1 MRTKTMLLSALLGTL
16 GSVSLMAQSTN
27 VYSLNAV
34 GYINVTV
41 EPGFNIIS
49 CPLIASP
56 DNTINTLLT
65 NSTGQFKKFQFWNWV
80 PASGSYTEDVG
91 TGSGWLQGGAETLN
105 PGQAAWLYNPSNTAV
120 TVTFVGSVP
129 SGTLTNTLLP
139 NTFNLVSS
147 ILPTSGDIVTNSL
160 MTFTNGTKK
169 DQVWAWNATSQT
181 YTESVSGGGS
191 AWPVG
196 GDPIQA
202 TVGGGFW
209 YLNNTNTANSWVENF
224 SVGQ

>member
-1 MRTKTMLLSALLGTL
+1 MLLSALLGTL

-34 GYINVTV
+34 GYINITV

-49 CPLIASP
+49 CPLMASP

-65 NSTGQFKKFQFWNWV
+65 NSTGQFKKWQFWSWNPLADP
-80 PASGSYTEDVG
+80 PAYVEDIGAGSAWANAGV
-91 TGSGWLQGGAETLN
+91 ETLN
-105 PGQAAWLYNPSNTAV
+105 PGQAGWLYNPSNTPV
-120 TVTFVGSVP
+120 TITFVGTVP
-129 SGTLTNTLLP
+129 SGSLTNTLVH

-147 ILPTSGDIVTNSL
+147 ILPTSGDIVTNTL
-160 MTFTNGTKK
+160 MNFTTGVKK
-169 DQVWAWNATSQT
+169 DQVWEWTPGTSLT
-181 YTESVSGGGS
+181 SPGSYVEVIAGTS
-191 AWPVG
+191 AWSANPV
-196 GDPIQA
+196 QA

-209 YLNNTNTANSWVENF
+209 YLNNTNVDNNWVENF